1 MNEGFQLRL
10 RRNGRTWPI
19 DAFDANGII
28 LSNERDAFPRSVTLE
43 FDARSDITRYR
54 MNRVRQL

>member
-28 LSNERDAFPRSVTLE
+28 LKQVTRDGATVSTTTWTIGST
-43 FDARSDITRYR
+43 DKACK
-54 MNRVRQL
+54 